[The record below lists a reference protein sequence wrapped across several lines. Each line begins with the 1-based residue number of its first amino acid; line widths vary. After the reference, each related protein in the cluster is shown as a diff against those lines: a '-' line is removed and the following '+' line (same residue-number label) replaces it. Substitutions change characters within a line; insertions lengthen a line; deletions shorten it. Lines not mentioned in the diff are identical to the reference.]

1 MEYPSSMLLFGI
13 LNACGASLMDELCA
27 KSDGTGLR
35 GLNELRIY
43 QGTYRTTGHGIR
55 SAPSRQAFSV
65 PSTNL
70 YSNGTPKAC
79 KASRLY
85 REFRITIPPRIRACC
100 RLHAKAVRR
109 LCSAATPLRM
119 FAACNHPECVQ
130 LVTHVEL
137 PEWRR
142 TDSSPEDELALKG
155 KEEKLAELIQV
166 RNTIY
171 PSKTDGPSR
180 KGLHTSLDHE
190 SSSKLLMASQPQ
202 SQSQLVEQ
210 FAWHEEAAIEQ
221 RREELGLEHDNE
233 DPVVPAPYDW
243 YFQRYLR
250 TFGRNMIPPNS
261 TAAPDDLAKV
271 IFPNLDISARQ
282 LEVVWI
288 AVYQVLLRLG
298 DANPLPVC
306 SSVFAAGD
314 LKLNRILGLH
324 LFLL

>member
-1 MEYPSSMLLFGI
+1 
-13 LNACGASLMDELCA
+13 MDELCA

-155 KEEKLAELIQV
+155 KEEKLAELIQ
-166 RNTIY
+166 
-171 PSKTDGPSR
+171 
-180 KGLHTSLDHE
+180 
-190 SSSKLLMASQPQ
+190 
-202 SQSQLVEQ
+202 SQLVEQ